1 MEQWGGAFDH
11 QRRRFHI
18 SVSARQ
24 RELHT
29 LILSDGPLKHDSLS
43 CVATGAV
50 EEPAAI
56 ADALR
61 GNQDPLCVQPI
72 EQITESLPFLPDEV
86 VCGHAYVIDEDLSGC
101 VIHHSADGAAGQS
114 VSGCI
119 AHINQESRE
128 HFGALSYLLPAR
140 CAFVAE

>member
-1 MEQWGGAFDH
+1 MHSSVSVG
-11 QRRRFHI
+11 QRR
-18 SVSARQ
+18 
-24 RELHT
+24 LHS

-86 VCGHAYVIDEDLSGC
+86 VCGHAYVIEEDLSGC
-101 VIHHSADGAAGQS
+101 VIHHSADGADGQS
-114 VSGCI
+114 VSGCM
-119 AHINQESRE
+119 AHINQECRE
-128 HFGALSYLLPAR
+128 TFGALRYLLARR
-140 CAFVAE
+140 CACDDQHQIGVLGA